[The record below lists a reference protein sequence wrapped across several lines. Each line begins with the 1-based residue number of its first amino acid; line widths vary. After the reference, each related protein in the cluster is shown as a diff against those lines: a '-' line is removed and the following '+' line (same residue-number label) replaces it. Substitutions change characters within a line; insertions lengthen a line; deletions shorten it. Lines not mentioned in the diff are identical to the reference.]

1 MAKLANLT
9 ALLLVAMAMATI
21 SSVHGA
27 RTLERVDQVTIL
39 EPSTVAKPPKPPSST
54 LLEVEA
60 LLPCDGLFE
69 EAADGPIAAGYRAT
83 DCTRKTPVLGP

>member
-21 SSVHGA
+21 SSVHST

-39 EPSTVAKPPKPPSST
+39 EPSTVAKPPSST

-60 LLPCDGLFE
+60 LLPFDGLFE
-69 EAADGPIAAGYRAT
+69 EAADGYRAT
-83 DCTRKTPVLGP
+83 DCTRKTPAFGP

>member
-9 ALLLVAMAMATI
+9 ALLLLVAMAMATI
-21 SSVHGA
+21 SSVHST

-39 EPSTVAKPPKPPSST
+39 EPSTVAKPPSST

-60 LLPCDGLFE
+60 LLPFDGLFE
-69 EAADGPIAAGYRAT
+69 EAADGPIAAEYRAT
-83 DCTRKTPVLGP
+83 DCTRKTPAFGP

>member
-9 ALLLVAMAMATI
+9 ALLLLVAMAMATI

-39 EPSTVAKPPKPPSST
+39 DPSTVAKPLKAPSST
-54 LLEVEA
+54 LEVEA
-60 LLPCDGLFE
+60 LLPFDGLFE
-69 EAADGPIAAGYRAT
+69 EAADGPIAARYLAT
-83 DCTRKTPVLGP
+83 DCTRKTPAFGP

>member
-9 ALLLVAMAMATI
+9 AFLLHVVMAMATI
-21 SSVHGA
+21 SSVHSTH
-27 RTLERVDQVTIL
+27 TLERVDQVTIL
-39 EPSTVAKPPKPPSST
+39 ESSTVAKPPSST

-60 LLPCDGLFE
+60 LLPCNGLFE
-69 EAADGPIAAGYRAT
+69 EAAEGPITDGYRAT

>member
-9 ALLLVAMAMATI
+9 ALLLLVVMAMATI
-21 SSVHGA
+21 SSVHSA

-39 EPSTVAKPPKPPSST
+39 EPSTVAKPPSST

>member
-9 ALLLVAMAMATI
+9 ALLLFVFMAMATI
-21 SSVHGA
+21 SSVHSA

-39 EPSTVAKPPKPPSST
+39 EPSTVAKPPSST

-69 EAADGPIAAGYRAT
+69 EAAHSPIAAGYRAT

>member
-9 ALLLVAMAMATI
+9 ALLLLVAMAMATI
-21 SSVHGA
+21 SSVHSA

-39 EPSTVAKPPKPPSST
+39 EPSTVAKPPSST

-60 LLPCDGLFE
+60 LLPFDGLFE
-69 EAADGPIAAGYRAT
+69 EAADGPIAAEYRAT
-83 DCTRKTPVLGP
+83 DCTRKTPAFGP